1 MAIGE
6 KYVYFLQGKETLLI
20 KIGTS
25 GTPLKRIKG
34 MQLSEPTELLGL
46 VRGGKQLESALHEQ
60 FAEYRVVGE
69 WFRSEVALLNFI
81 HEHNIFD
88 THIQHLTAMLTDD
101 SESRI
106 SDSTFIEYTAIL
118 YDLIERLFQAPL
130 IIEAIPKMEPRS
142 VFCESVIKL
151 WIICVKQKGIV
162 DANYINTEDGGSS
175 VQTNSRN
182 TTGACFGL
190 SKKSAEKR
198 FEGCPVRGLIGYFSY
213 SIK

>member
-1 MAIGE
+1 MASGE

-60 FAEYRVVGE
+60 FAEYRMVGE

-142 VFCESVIKL
+142 VFCELVIKL

-162 DANYINTEDGGSS
+162 DANYINTEDGAALCRQI
-175 VQTNSRN
+175 VETQLEPVLALQNKV
-182 TTGACFGL
+182 L
-190 SKKSAEKR
+190 KKDSKD
-198 FEGCPVRGLIGYFSY
+198 VR
-213 SIK
+213 